1 MWTAANHV
9 VQAPDRR
16 EARNERS
23 DAWFALHRRHLLSP
37 KERAFVENVVEWP
50 APLSDKQRKWVRDIV
65 ARLEREA
72 A

>member
-1 MWTAANHV
+1 
-9 VQAPDRR
+9 
-16 EARNERS
+16 
-23 DAWFALHRRHLLSP
+23 LLSP

-50 APLSDKQRKWVRDIV
+50 ALLSDKQRKWVRDIV